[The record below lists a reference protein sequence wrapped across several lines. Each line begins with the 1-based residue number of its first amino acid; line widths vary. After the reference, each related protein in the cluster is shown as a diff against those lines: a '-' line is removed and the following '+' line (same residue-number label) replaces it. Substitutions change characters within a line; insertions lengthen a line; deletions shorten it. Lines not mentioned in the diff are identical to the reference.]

1 MEAVTIKMK
10 AQNILS
16 NKQKIFKEQESRVI
30 LNLNKSFRC
39 KYIFTEYGG
48 ARLREFILGV

>member
-10 AQNILS
+10 AQNRLS